1 MVLSSVVCRAA
12 LWCGSHAGGATYKNP
27 KGATT
32 PGRVLANSGPPG
44 VPGRPLS
51 VVVACIVIEDPARC
65 AADPAKEDERIEA
78 VESMVI
84 EAVAKDFS

>member
-1 MVLSSVVCRAA
+1 M
-12 LWCGSHAGGATYKNP
+12 
-27 KGATT
+27 
-32 PGRVLANSGPPG
+32 
-44 VPGRPLS
+44 PGRPLS